1 MDSLNCSYDY
11 GELSNSQN
19 QAIITLLKKKDKDKR
34 KISNWRPISLS
45 KIDAKI
51 RSKAIALRLQIV
63 LPSVIHYNR
72 SAYVK
77 EKNVFDAI
85 RTIDDE
91 LEYTERYK
99 IDGRMVAV
107 DFQKAFD
114 SVNRNFFV

>member
-34 KISNWRPISLS
+34 KISNWRPISLRNV
-45 KIDAKI
+45 DAKI
-51 RSKAIALRLQIV
+51 RSKAIALRLQIF

-77 EKNVFDAI
+77 ERTVFNAI
-85 RTIDDE
+85 RVGNRHSSE
-91 LEYTERYK
+91 LT
-99 IDGRMVAV
+99 
-107 DFQKAFD
+107 
-114 SVNRNFFV
+114 